1 MWFAFSLSPS
11 YAIEEDGSAD
21 QGGSPGSALTD
32 APEADQPYG
41 FDESELKED
50 EESELH
56 ENSAYGYGFEQ
67 RVPRQPKVPVLGEP
81 IAAGTSVEHLASPA
95 TPMPSVQVPT
105 PSAEASTTL
114 PESMTIAD
122 RERVE
127 TKFLR
132 SLSRKNSI
140 VLDEDLDE
148 C

>member
-81 IAAGTSVEHLASPA
+81 IAAGTSV
-95 TPMPSVQVPT
+95 QVPT

>member
-1 MWFAFSLSPS
+1 VWFAFSLSPS

-81 IAAGTSVEHLASPA
+81 IAAGTSV
-95 TPMPSVQVPT
+95 QVPT

-122 RERVE
+122 RVRVE